1 MAQPP
6 AYARQYDFTGF
17 SASYPS
23 DQHPGVSFD
32 AEFNAIRTSLNLAI
46 TNLGLIQRDDGNL
59 KNALVT
65 MDTLA
70 NDVLTFIGSGDS
82 WTPRG
87 DWATTTNYEVGDIVT
102 DDSVSASGEKATY
115 VCAEAHTSGTF
126 AVDLTA
132 SKWIVLFDIAVIE
145 IADGEVITDK
155 LADGAVTSAK
165 LDSSL
170 AISGTFKAT
179 GGLAA
184 GTAAAG
190 VFPLAAKLDSG
201 DVRASVQRATQTQGV
216 VGVRFEGGTS
226 GKNWDLYQPAGEDTV
241 KLRNVTDDI
250 TPVTYKD
257 DGQTTFGYTARFTGY
272 VTPTGGAGVEIGYS
286 GGIGIIDAYDRD
298 AAAWKPLQQRCSAYT
313 LYCNGVLI
321 GTGSSTGIDFL
332 EASIGGKA
340 IGYRD
345 VPQDAKTASYT
356 LALTDRGKRISI
368 TTGGVIIPAHASV
381 AFPIGSTIEIF
392 NNSTSVQTVT
402 ITSDT
407 LRHSGG
413 TITGTWYLQPY
424 QIIRVTKVTQT
435 VWVAEGDVSRALYGA
450 NGFIR
455 RSDGTYE
462 MWGSFTAAANASTTF
477 NYTTIDASISLSS
490 FSMASPSGGEV
501 AAGRQDNPPGVT
513 SCTTT
518 GFTVYNAIDDPV
530 TVFFRAIGR

>member
-23 DQHPGVSFD
+23 DQQPGVSFD

-59 KNALVT
+59 QNALVT

-115 VCAEAHTSGTF
+115 VCAQAHTSGTF
-126 AVDLTA
+126 SVDLTA

-145 IADGEVITDK
+145 IADGEVITAK
-155 LADGAVTSAK
+155 LANGAVTSAK

-201 DVRASVQRATQTQGV
+201 DVLASIQRATQAQGV

-226 GKNWDLYQPAGEDTV
+226 GKNWDLYQPAGADTV

-286 GGIGIIDAYDRD
+286 GGIGIIDSYDRD

-332 EASIGGKA
+332 EASIGGNA
-340 IGYRD
+340 VGYRD
-345 VPQDAKTASYT
+345 LPQVTKTASYT
-356 LALTDRGKRISI
+356 LALTDRGKHISI
-368 TTGGVIIPAHASV
+368 TTGGIIIPANASV
-381 AFPIGSTIEIF
+381 AFPIGSKVSIF
-392 NNSTSVQTVT
+392 NNSGTAQTIS

-413 TITGTWYLQPY
+413 SVTGSFSLQPY
-424 QIIRVTKVTQT
+424 QFVELIKVAST
-435 VWVAEGDVSRALYGA
+435 VWLAVGDLSSSKLSAD
-450 NGFIR
+450 GFIR
-455 RSDGTYE
+455 HSNGLYE
-462 MWGSFTAAANASTTF
+462 MWGSFTAPGNSSTTF
-477 NYTTIDASISLSS
+477 DYTTIDAGISLSS
-490 FSMASPSGGEV
+490 FSCAVVSGGYV
-501 AAGRQDNPPGVT
+501 DPGRQDNPPDVT
-513 SCTTT
+513 ACTTT
-518 GFTVYNAIDDPV
+518 GFTVYSSNDASV
-530 TVFFRAIGR
+530 TAFFHAFGR